1 MRLFVLIALLS
12 ATAFSADLGPD
23 LLAAARKGD
32 ARQVQELL
40 DRGAPVNAADKNGRT
55 ALMAA
60 ASRGHADVVR
70 VLLAKGA
77 KTDARDKQGDT
88 AYGLALLSTTP
99 E

>member
-1 MRLFVLIALLS
+1 MHQMSFLLPVLGREGAGVAVS
-12 ATAFSADLGPD
+12 
-23 LLAAARKGD
+23 LA
-32 ARQVQELL
+32 
-40 DRGAPVNAADKNGRT
+40 

-60 ASRGHADVVR
+60 ASRGHADIVR

-99 E
+99 EREAVLHALPSSGP